1 MIKEEAVGAK
11 PFYRPGDIVTN
22 TYGDK
27 GVIVKAEIVIHGS
40 DYDWRD
46 EVPPND
52 ETWHKPKYAI
62 EWFVNSQ
69 GGADYKEYKYAW
81 WEAHEWADVELG
93 LVHSKQGKHNES
105 HDA

>member
-27 GVIVKAEIVIHGS
+27 GVIVKAEVIVEGRN
-40 DYDWRD
+40 YDWKD
-46 EVPPND
+46 KVPTSVGNG
-52 ETWHKPKYAI
+52 WRPKYAI

-69 GGADYKEYKYAW
+69 GGADYKENKYAW

-93 LVHSKQGKHNES
+93 LVHSKQEKRNES